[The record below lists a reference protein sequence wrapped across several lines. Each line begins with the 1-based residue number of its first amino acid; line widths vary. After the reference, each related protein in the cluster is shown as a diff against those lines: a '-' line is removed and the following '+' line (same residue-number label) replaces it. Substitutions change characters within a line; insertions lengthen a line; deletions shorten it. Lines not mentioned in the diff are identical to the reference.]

1 MTDPAAIL
9 AHVSDL
15 VHAELAQY
23 LSNDFVIAQVTGE
36 FLPGAAGEDYL
47 RATVILEDGHPKLDP
62 HTLIKFSMHMNSVC
76 RERGFDH
83 PTIVYA
89 NRSEIP
95 A

>member
-1 MTDPAAIL
+1 MTDPETTL
-9 AHVSDL
+9 SHVSGL
-15 VHAELAQY
+15 IQAEITQY
-23 LSNDFVIAQVTGE
+23 LSDDFVIAKVTSE
-36 FLPGAAGEDYL
+36 FWPSPDGEDYI

-95 A
+95 V

>member
-1 MTDPAAIL
+1 MTDPAATL
-9 AHVSDL
+9 THVSDL
-15 VHAELAQY
+15 IQAELTKY
-23 LSNDFVIAQVTGE
+23 LSDDFVIAQVTGE
-36 FLPGAAGEDYL
+36 LLPGADGEDYL

-62 HTLIKFSMHMNSVC
+62 HTLIEFSMHMNSVC

-95 A
+95 V